1 MGYKSS
7 MSTWLNPDIEYLFN
21 VDLYEWDCMDAGF
34 SIIQQ
39 FHLLDDD
46 TIRSLQSLEKLPR
59 HIEVGKMQGR
69 DKEFSKRFMEKF
81 AEVRNV
87 FITTNDLS
95 DNDIVSVKRDAIF
108 TTKNCKRVN
117 FGKVR
122 FRAKNTYSSYIRFP
136 EIRNL
141 EFYYAEERF
150 DIKGMGEVSIDR
162 HRLYM
167 IEFLRTMVRYI
178 ENQDRSAG
186 RRFLINFIEQYKSS
200 ALDEEYYIEFN
211 NMSKEI
217 NPLFNYQNVIVP
229 IVELVEKEL

>member
-39 FHLLDDD
+39 FHLLDDK
-46 TIRSLQSLEKLPR
+46 TIQHLRSLDKLPR
-59 HIEVGKMQGR
+59 HIEVGKIQGR
-69 DKEFSKRFMEKF
+69 DKDFSRRFMEKF
-81 AEVRNV
+81 AEVRNI
-87 FITTNDLS
+87 FITTNDLT

-108 TTKNCKRVN
+108 TTKNCTRVN

-122 FRAKNTYSSYIRFP
+122 FRAKNLYSSYIRFP

-141 EFYYAEERF
+141 EMYYGENNY

-167 IEFLRTMVRYI
+167 IDFLRTMIQYI
-178 ENQDRSAG
+178 ENQDRSG
-186 RRFLINFIEQYKSS
+186 RRYLMNFIEQFKRSE
-200 ALDEEYYIEFN
+200 LDDGYYIEFN
-211 NMSKEI
+211 NMSKEM
-217 NPLFNYQNVIVP
+217 NPLFNYQHVIIP